1 MNSPRRI
8 ALAPEAAAA
17 VVPRPAATTLLLRDG
32 LQGLEVLMVR
42 RAHSVKFMPG
52 SFVFPG
58 GGVDPLDSAA
68 ESLAC
73 CDEPA
78 AQITARLG
86 VATGLGEAAAA
97 HAVAALRECFE
108 EAGLW
113 PGLAPGQRPAM
124 PWPLLRTRLHAGQPM
139 HAIAAAAGLPLGT
152 AALQPWSR
160 WLTPVG
166 LARRFDTL
174 FLVARMPEGQVAT
187 PDAGETSTL
196 AWMGPRQ
203 ALQSHAEGTF
213 PMEFAT
219 VRTVESLCPFTDAGA
234 ALAHAAAQGP
244 LTLIAPR
251 LRLDAERNILGAILP
266 GEEGFDDA

>member
-1 MNSPRRI
+1 MNSPRRV
-8 ALAPEAAAA
+8 ALPAEAAAQ

-32 LQGLEVLMVR
+32 PGGLEVLMVR
-42 RAHSVKFMPG
+42 RAHTVAFMPG
-52 SFVFPG
+52 AFVFPG
-58 GGVDPLDSAA
+58 GAVEPPDGAP
-68 ESLAC
+68 ENLAC
-73 CDEPA
+73 CDESHEQLA
-78 AQITARLG
+78 ARLG
-86 VATGLGEAAAA
+86 GVTGLGEAAAPY
-97 HAVAALRECFE
+97 AVAALRECFE

-113 PGLAPGQRPAM
+113 PGLADGQRPAM

-166 LARRFDTL
+166 LSRRFDTL
-174 FLVARMPEGQVAT
+174 FFVARMPQDQVAT

-196 AWMGPRQ
+196 AWIGPQQ
-203 ALQSHAEGTF
+203 ALRAHGDGMF

-219 VRTVESLCPFTDAGA
+219 ISTIQGLCRFGDAAA
-234 ALAHAAAQGP
+234 ALRHAATQGP

-251 LRLDAERNILGAILP
+251 LRLDADRNILGALLP
-266 GEEGFDDA
+266 GDEGFDDA